1 MNLQPLHELVW
12 SYRNDPELAAVW
24 PTPPPDVALAFA
36 FTEAGEAVDAW
47 LRTDPRWARN
57 NHKAHDEQ
65 EEWADC
71 LMMLATAMPDGMGTS
86 VHPLANETPQSL
98 AHLVSMAWSSHAGGS
113 CHLAMRIDLAAA
125 AISLYLGVMNHL
137 ALVRARLERI
147 RTKHLGERAHA
158 SAPGVQVYD
167 YTEADDA

>member
-12 SYRNDPELAAVW
+12 SYRNDSELAAVW

-71 LMMLATAMPDGMGTS
+71 LMMLATAAPDGMATH
-86 VHPLANETPQSL
+86 VHPAFADTVEELARMVMRAWS
-98 AHLVSMAWSSHAGGS
+98 AHAMGRIDTVDTISMA
-113 CHLAMRIDLAAA
+113 AATIA
-125 AISLYLGVMNHL
+125 AYLGGMNHL
-137 ALVRARLERI
+137 AQVRARLERI

-158 SAPGVQVYD
+158 SAPGVRVYD
-167 YTEADDA
+167 YEGDDA